1 AWALLDIAAFAACA
15 ALAARGGGLGAGS
28 ARRPKPRRDATDGQ
42 EQRREIALLRRLA
55 RGRAVAPQ
63 QLDLLAV
70 HLVEGRQATP
80 EPLAKP
86 GEPLGEVA
94 APRHAAHDLD
104 RAVVLLL
111 EQGEN
116 VLARPRVGN
125 EPGVL
130 ADQPEI
136 DVGEGLLHL
145 VDDQTEQAE
154 VGEHPLEERL
164 APGAADLQKRRDPAP
179 DPVPARHEVTVL
191 RPREYPRDGPQVGE
205 RAPPEPPRRPRAD
218 GAQPQPLER
227 TR

>member
-1 AWALLDIAAFAACA
+1 M
-15 ALAARGGGLGAGS
+15 
-28 ARRPKPRRDATDGQ
+28 
-42 EQRREIALLRRLA
+42 
-55 RGRAVAPQ
+55 
-63 QLDLLAV
+63 
-70 HLVEGRQATP
+70 
-80 EPLAKP
+80 
-86 GEPLGEVA
+86 
-94 APRHAAHDLD
+94 
-104 RAVVLLL
+104 VLLL

-205 RAPPEPPRRPRAD
+205 RARPEPPRRARAD
-218 GAQPQPLER
+218 VEQPDLLER
-227 TR
+227 ARLLKIRDQVGVLDEAAIGRVGRARQSFHRLVELGRRDKRPLPP